1 MLQIMIA
8 CRRTGLAFAFVRE
21 RTLGSLISCKL
32 GYKLPPCTTRSGQ
45 LGCTLPDLRRRRA
58 KVRAVRCWHL
68 IRFGPLGERRV
79 RSAAREAGLT
89 FLSPEP

>member
-45 LGCTLPDLRRRRA
+45 LSCALPDLRRPRA
-58 KVRAVRCWHL
+58 KVRAIRCWHQ
-68 IRFGPLGERRV
+68 IGSARSENGAFGRQH
-79 RSAAREAGLT
+79 ARQV
-89 FLSPEP
+89 